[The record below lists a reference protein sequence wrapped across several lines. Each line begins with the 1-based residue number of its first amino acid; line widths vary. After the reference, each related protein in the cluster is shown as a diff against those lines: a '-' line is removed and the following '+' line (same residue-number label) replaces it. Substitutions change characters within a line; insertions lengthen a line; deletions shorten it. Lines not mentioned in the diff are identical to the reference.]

1 MKIPI
6 FVFCLINISIVCAQQ
21 PGSLDTSFGTSGKV
35 LIDFYGDRDRA
46 RDLAILSNGKI
57 IITGECINQ
66 GLDDFCVCR
75 LNADGTLD
83 TTFGTN
89 GKVSYNIQATDR
101 NDVAKKVHVQSDGKI
116 IITGESDL
124 NRFAAIRL
132 EQNGA
137 LDTTFGTGG
146 KVTTSFSGTDTRAFD
161 SALDTSGKLVM
172 VGRVSTTSNNA
183 DFAIARFNTDGTLD
197 LDFSNDGKVNVDYA
211 ANDDARAM
219 VIDANNNIYLSGT
232 TTGGILIAKVSP
244 EGTLV
249 NSFGTA
255 GKVLF
260 NTPNISFIVTSMKIL
275 TNGKLVIG
283 GYTSGS
289 IRNTFLASFD
299 QNGTLDTSFGTN
311 GYSTFDIDGNSTDEI
326 RDMVIQNDGKILTA
340 GYILTGGNSY
350 FLLNRFT
357 SNGLLDTTFSGDG
370 IQFVSFGTERSEAN
384 AIKLES
390 PTKLIAVGH
399 YKTNSSDFAVSRHNV
414 DSTMSIANVDS
425 LKYVTYPNPANNY
438 ISVSQAEGETASA
451 FAYSLTD
458 LTGKIVKA
466 GVTEYGAK
474 ISLENISA
482 GQYILTITS
491 STGKKNSQKIVKI

>member
-21 PGSLDTSFGTSGKV
+21 PGSLDTSFGTSGKT
-35 LIDFYGDRDRA
+35 LIDFYSRTDYA
-46 RDLAILSNGKI
+46 KDLAILSNGKI
-57 IITGECINQ
+57 IVAGSCYNQ
-66 GLDDFCVCR
+66 GLKDFCVCR

-83 TTFGTN
+83 TTFGTS

-101 NDVAKKVHVQSDGKI
+101 DDEVRKVHIQNDGKI
-116 IITGESDL
+116 IVTGETDL
-124 NRFAAIRL
+124 NKFAAIRL
-132 EQNGA
+132 EQNGT

-146 KVTTSFSGTDTRAFD
+146 KITTSFAGTDTRAFD
-161 SALDTSGKLVM
+161 SALDVSGKLVM
-172 VGRVSTTSNNA
+172 IGRVATTSSNS
-183 DFAIARFNTDGTLD
+183 DLAIARFNTDGSLD
-197 LDFSNDGKVNVDYA
+197 LDFSNDGKVTVDYG
-211 ANDDARAM
+211 NFDDGRA
-219 VIDANNNIYLSGT
+219 VAIDASGNIYVSGT
-232 TTGGILIAKVSP
+232 NNSGVLIAKIST

-249 NSFGTA
+249 NSFGTS
-255 GKVLF
+255 GKVFF
-260 NTPNISFIVTSMKIL
+260 NIPNIPLIVRSMKML

-283 GYTSGS
+283 GYASGS
-289 IRNTFLASFD
+289 SRNTFLASFD
-299 QNGTLDTSFGTN
+299 LNGTLDTTFGTN
-311 GYSTFDIDGNSTDEI
+311 GYSIFDIDGNSTDEI
-326 RDMVIQNDGKILTA
+326 RDIIIQSDGKILTA

-370 IQFVSFGTERSEAN
+370 IQFVSFGAERSEAH
-384 AIKLES
+384 AIKLEG
-390 PTKLIAVGH
+390 PNKFLVAGE
-399 YKTNSSDFAVSRHNV
+399 YKSTSDFAVSRHNV
-414 DSTMSIANVDS
+414 DSTMSIANVEGS
-425 LKYVTYPNPANNY
+425 KYVTYPNPASNY
-438 ISVSQAEGETASA
+438 ISVSQIEGETASA